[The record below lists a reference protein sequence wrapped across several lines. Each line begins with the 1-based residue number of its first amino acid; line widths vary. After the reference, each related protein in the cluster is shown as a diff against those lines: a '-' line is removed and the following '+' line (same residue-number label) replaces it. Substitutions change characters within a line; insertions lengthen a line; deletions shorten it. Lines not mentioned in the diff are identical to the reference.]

1 MSSALPGNGQEQ
13 YNKEL
18 LCKDCK
24 HSRADWLA
32 RLIKASR
39 QFSCTLPESWIPPD
53 YDPVIGLTK
62 EGYFQSAVTM
72 RSPWNKTCGAAATKW
87 LPRKKKHLFLMLR
100 KVHFMSDSRTVT
112 STQAR
117 KSLLRAFRAKRPL
130 FLWGPPGIG
139 KSELVEGITE
149 ELGGLMIDLR
159 LGQMEPTD
167 IRGIP
172 FYNKELGKMD
182 WAPPIELPDEEMAKD
197 YPIVVLFLD
206 ELNSAAPSVQAAAY
220 QLILNRRIGKY
231 RLPKNVVLVA
241 AGNRESDKGVTYR
254 MPTPLANRF
263 IHQEMKVD
271 FASYQTWAVQNNIHK
286 DVVGYLSFAKQDLY
300 DFDSKSS
307 SRAFATPRTWTFV
320 SELLDEDD
328 GDADTLTNLI
338 AGTVG
343 EGLAV
348 KFMAHRKI
356 SARLPNP
363 EDILSG
369 KVTTLDV
376 KEVSAMYSLVISMCY
391 ELKDAVARK
400 IPDKEFH
407 AMSDNF
413 LGYMM
418 KNFETELTVMGARI
432 ALTTYNLP
440 FQPTK
445 LKNFDEFHQRFGKYI
460 LQASA

>member
-1 MSSALPGNGQEQ
+1 MSE
-13 YNKEL
+13 
-18 LCKDCK
+18 
-24 HSRADWLA
+24 
-32 RLIKASR
+32 
-39 QFSCTLPESWIPPD
+39 T
-53 YDPVIGLTK
+53 
-62 EGYFQSAVTM
+62 
-72 RSPWNKTCGAAATKW
+72 
-87 LPRKKKHLFLMLR
+87 
-100 KVHFMSDSRTVT
+100 RTVT
-112 STQAR
+112 SVQAR
-117 KSLLRAFRAKRPL
+117 KSLLKAFKKQRPL

-139 KSELVEGITE
+139 KSELVADITA
-149 ELGGLMIDLR
+149 ELGGYMIDLR

-172 FYNKELGKMD
+172 FYNKDMGKMD
-182 WAPPIELPDEEMAKD
+182 WAPPIELPDEELASQ

-231 RLPKNVVLVA
+231 HMPKNVVLVA

-263 IHQEMKVD
+263 IHQEMKVE
-271 FASYQTWAVQNNIHK
+271 FGPWQEWAVKKNIHK

-300 DFDSKSS
+300 DFDAKSA

-320 SELLDEDD
+320 SELLEDEEGDD
-328 GDADTLTNLI
+328 DTVMNLI

-356 SARLPNP
+356 AGRMPKP
-363 EDILSG
+363 EDILAG
-369 KVTTLDV
+369 KEKDLNV

-391 ELKDAVARK
+391 ELKGAIERK
-400 IPDKEFH
+400 VSDKQFH
-407 AMSDNF
+407 EMADNF
-413 LGYMM
+413 FAYMM
-418 KNFETELTVMGARI
+418 KNFETELVVMGARI

-445 LKNFDEFHQRFGKYI
+445 LKNFDEFHQRYGKYI
-460 LQASA
+460 LQASDK

>member
-1 MSSALPGNGQEQ
+1 
-13 YNKEL
+13 
-18 LCKDCK
+18 
-24 HSRADWLA
+24 
-32 RLIKASR
+32 
-39 QFSCTLPESWIPPD
+39 
-53 YDPVIGLTK
+53 
-62 EGYFQSAVTM
+62 
-72 RSPWNKTCGAAATKW
+72 
-87 LPRKKKHLFLMLR
+87 
-100 KVHFMSDSRTVT
+100 MSDTRTVT
-112 STQAR
+112 AVQAR
-117 KSLLRAFRAKRPL
+117 KSLLKAFKVQRPL

-139 KSELVEGITE
+139 KSELVENITR
-149 ELGGLMIDLR
+149 ELGGHMIDLR

-172 FYNKELGKMD
+172 FYNKDIGKMD
-182 WAPPIELPDEEMAKD
+182 WAPPVELPDEELASQ

-206 ELNSAAPSVQAAAY
+206 ELNSAAPSVQSAAY
-220 QLILNRRIGKY
+220 QLILNRRIGKF
-231 RLPKNVVLVA
+231 RLPDNVVMVA

-271 FASYQTWAVQNNIHK
+271 FASWQEWAVLHKIHK

-300 DFDSKSS
+300 DFDAKSA
-307 SRAFATPRTWTFV
+307 SRAFATPRSWSFV
-320 SELLDEDD
+320 SELLDDECDN
-328 GDADTLTNLI
+328 DTLTNLI

-348 KFMAHRKI
+348 KFMAHRKVA
-356 SARLPNP
+356 SKMPNP
-363 EDILSG
+363 LDILKG
-369 KVTTLDV
+369 KVKDLNV

-391 ELKDAVARK
+391 ELKAAVENKTA
-400 IPDKEFH
+400 DKEFH
-407 AMSDNF
+407 DMADNF

-432 ALTTYNLP
+432 ALTTYDLP
-440 FQPTK
+440 FLPTK

>member
-1 MSSALPGNGQEQ
+1 
-13 YNKEL
+13 
-18 LCKDCK
+18 
-24 HSRADWLA
+24 
-32 RLIKASR
+32 
-39 QFSCTLPESWIPPD
+39 
-53 YDPVIGLTK
+53 
-62 EGYFQSAVTM
+62 
-72 RSPWNKTCGAAATKW
+72 
-87 LPRKKKHLFLMLR
+87 
-100 KVHFMSDSRTVT
+100 MSDTRTVT

-117 KSLLRAFRAKRPL
+117 KSLLRAFSKKRPL

-139 KSELVEGITE
+139 KSELVADIAQ
-149 ELGGLMIDLR
+149 ELGGYMIDLR

-172 FYNKELGKMD
+172 FYNKDSGKMD
-182 WAPPIELPDEEMAKD
+182 WAEPVDLPTAEFASQ

-206 ELNSAAPSVQAAAY
+206 EMNSAAPSVQAAAY
-220 QLILNRRIGKY
+220 QLILNRRSGKY
-231 RLPKNVVLVA
+231 FLPDNVVMVA

-263 IHQEMKVD
+263 IHQEMRVD
-271 FASYQTWAVQNNIHK
+271 FPSYQEWAVNNNIHK

-300 DFDSKSS
+300 DFDPKSA
-307 SRAFATPRTWTFV
+307 SRAFATPRSWTFV
-320 SELLDEDD
+320 SQILEDED
-328 GDADTLTNLI
+328 GDDDTIMNLI

-356 SARLPNP
+356 AGRMPKP

-369 KVTTLDV
+369 KEKDLNV
-376 KEVSAMYSLVISMCY
+376 KEVSAMYSLVIGMCY
-391 ELKDAVARK
+391 ELKGAIEKKV
-400 IPDKEFH
+400 PDKQFH
-407 AMSDNF
+407 EMADHF
-413 LGYMM
+413 FKYMM
-418 KNFETELTVMGARI
+418 QNFETELVVMGARI

-445 LKNFDEFHQRFGKYI
+445 LKNFDEFHNRYGKYI

>member
-1 MSSALPGNGQEQ
+1 
-13 YNKEL
+13 
-18 LCKDCK
+18 
-24 HSRADWLA
+24 
-32 RLIKASR
+32 
-39 QFSCTLPESWIPPD
+39 
-53 YDPVIGLTK
+53 
-62 EGYFQSAVTM
+62 
-72 RSPWNKTCGAAATKW
+72 
-87 LPRKKKHLFLMLR
+87 
-100 KVHFMSDSRTVT
+100 MSDTRTVT

-117 KSLLRAFRAKRPL
+117 KSLLKAFKVKRPL

-139 KSELVEGITE
+139 KSELVENITR
-149 ELGGLMIDLR
+149 ELGGHMIDLR

-172 FYNKELGKMD
+172 FYNKDIGKMD
-182 WAPPIELPDEEMAKD
+182 WAPPVELPDEELASQ

-206 ELNSAAPSVQAAAY
+206 ELNSAAPSVQSAAY
-220 QLILNRRIGKY
+220 QLILNRRIGKF
-231 RLPKNVVLVA
+231 RLPDNVVMVA

-271 FASYQTWAVQNNIHK
+271 FPSWQEWAVMHKIHK

-300 DFDSKSS
+300 DFDAKSA
-307 SRAFATPRTWTFV
+307 SRAFATPRSWSFV
-320 SELLDEDD
+320 SELLDDENDN
-328 GDADTLTNLI
+328 DTLTNLI

-348 KFMAHRKI
+348 KFMAHRKVA
-356 SARLPNP
+356 SKMPNP
-363 EDILSG
+363 LDILKG
-369 KVTTLDV
+369 KVKDLNV

-391 ELKDAVARK
+391 ELKAAVENKTA
-400 IPDKEFH
+400 DKEFH
-407 AMSDNF
+407 EMCDNF

-432 ALTTYNLP
+432 ALTTYDLP
-440 FQPTK
+440 FLPTK
-445 LKNFDEFHQRFGKYI
+445 LKNFDEFHQRYGKYI